1 MQDTA
6 SSNQA
11 ALQQL
16 QSQLEEQ
23 HQVQHQQQEN
33 MVAIRAQVLQSDLSC
48 SSNTMACAELHTNLQ
63 HVQQRLDQ
71 CCRDI
76 TRQADQLVS
85 IKEQHQV
92 GGPYEAGVIRL
103 CWFAL
108 VSHWRATVLQYAV
121 PVTPG
126 AAGWCHLSTH
136 GKLGIHLCPLLCS
149 AKWRPTVAHAC
160 HNNS

>member
-16 QSQLEEQ
+16 QGQLEEQ

-33 MVAIRAQVLQSDLSC
+33 MVALRAQVLQSDLSC
-48 SSNTMACAELHTNLQ
+48 SGNTMTCAELHTSLQ

-85 IKEQHQV
+85 IKEQQQV
-92 GGPYEAGVIRL
+92 GGPYAAAAVGLLLTSSTFIR
-103 CWFAL
+103 CCGFYSVPAL
-108 VSHWRATVLQYAV
+108 LGRGSWWCH
-121 PVTPG
+121 PVTGSATCMTIDQLQTTTPTGASLASSSLPG
-126 AAGWCHLSTH
+126 
-136 GKLGIHLCPLLCS
+136 
-149 AKWRPTVAHAC
+149 
-160 HNNS
+160 